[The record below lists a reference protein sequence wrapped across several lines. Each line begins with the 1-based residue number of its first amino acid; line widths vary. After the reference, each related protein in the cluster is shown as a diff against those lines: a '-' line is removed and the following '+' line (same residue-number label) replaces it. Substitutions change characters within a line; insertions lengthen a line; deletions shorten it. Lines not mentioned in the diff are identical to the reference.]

1 MLAHFQELLAPL
13 GHIRTRAM
21 FGGHGI
27 YCDEVFMAIVVGD
40 QLYLKVDALTQPR
53 FEQAGSQPFIYQS
66 KGKSAAMSYWSV
78 PEEALESP
86 QFMQPWAEL
95 ALQAAQRKQS
105 KIGPPRR
112 KPRSRPR

>member
-21 FGGHGI
+21 FGGHGV

-78 PEEALESP
+78 PEDALESP

-95 ALQAAQRKQS
+95 ALQAAQRKQG
-105 KIGPPRR
+105 KIGPPRSKLR
-112 KPRSRPR
+112 ARAR